1 MVQGLVPLCS
11 WQYERIF
18 NTVRVPGI
26 EADRVVHYQD
36 SNHIV
41 VMHKG
46 RYFKVII
53 YHKGRILR
61 PREIQVQLDEIL
73 SSQSEPLPGEENL
86 ASLTAWNR
94 TKWAETRQRLFHKGI
109 NRVSLQTIE
118 TAAFVL
124 SLDDEAY
131 ETDIRKGAALDHFGK
146 ALLHGN
152 GHNRWFDKSFTVCV
166 GTNGRVGFNAE
177 HTWGDAAVMA
187 HIWEN
192 NIMEEVLQCGYDEN
206 GNCRGTIEFQP
217 PSPQRMSWDL
227 NNDACLTAIND
238 ANADAQKLLNDL
250 QLRIYVHDRYGKGF
264 MKTCKISPDAYIQM
278 ALQLAYYRDA
288 GRFSLTYEASMTRL
302 FREGRTETVRPCT
315 IESAN
320 WVKAMG
326 DSKST
331 VSALQSNLI
340 LSQYLI
346 FTFSLSLS
354 LSCVD

>member
-1 MVQGLVPLCS
+1 MRNSNVSIVLHRKNVLLPHKNLKFYVFFFS
-11 WQYERIF
+11 F
-18 NTVRVPGI
+18 I
-26 EADRVVHYQD
+26 ENSQLEQ
-36 SNHIV
+36 
-41 VMHKG
+41 
-46 RYFKVII
+46 
-53 YHKGRILR
+53 ILK
-61 PREIQVQLDEIL
+61 
-73 SSQSEPLPGEENL
+73 SKSEPLPGEENL

-94 TKWAETRQRLFHKGI
+94 TKWAETRQRLFFKGI
-109 NRVSLQTIE
+109 NRVSLNTIE
-118 TAAFVL
+118 SAAFVL

-131 ETDIRKGAALDHFGK
+131 ETDIRQGAALDHFGK

-177 HTWGDAAVMA
+177 HTWGDAAIMA

-192 NIMEEVLQCGYDEN
+192 NIMEEVLQHGYDET
-206 GNCRGTIEFQP
+206 GNCRGTPEFQP

-227 NNDACLTAIND
+227 NNDACLTAIGEAND
-238 ANADAQKLLNDL
+238 DAQKLLNDL

-264 MKTCKISPDAYIQM
+264 MKTCRLSPDAYIQM

-320 WVKAMG
+320 WVKAME
-326 DSKST
+326 DNTST
-331 VSALQSNLI
+331 VRQTIDAPLHFHI
-340 LSQYLI
+340 LYII
-346 FTFSLSLS
+346 FIYCFSFSFA
-354 LSCVD
+354 D